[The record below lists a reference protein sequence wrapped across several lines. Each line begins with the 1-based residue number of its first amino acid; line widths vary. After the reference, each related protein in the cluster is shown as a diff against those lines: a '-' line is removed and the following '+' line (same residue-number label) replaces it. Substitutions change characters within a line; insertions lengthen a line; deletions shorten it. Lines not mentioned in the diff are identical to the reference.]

1 MASLTGN
8 QINNTYEGLL
18 KTSNN
23 GPVQTNMLITD
34 GVGNQTGLFIGASI
48 GEVGVFG
55 ANPKSS
61 LKNSNLNAG
70 TYPMGS
76 TGFTQLEF
84 QDASGNETF
93 DIAQDRYGSS
103 YYTNKYGDQG
113 EQHIFRSKD
122 GSNNTVASKISM
134 TSYNAVNNSDNW
146 FTGYNERIT
155 AGSFNSGTGDLT
167 LTKPSG
173 TDIVVN
179 IPTGGGGG
187 STPAMTAI
195 TLPPIASRQNV
206 GPTSPASQKSYRGGE
221 YQTNYPT
228 IALPVSTNSYWSV
241 FPMSEGATISTL
253 YFNVKT
259 AASTPATTNAVM
271 GIYELTTNTNGEV
284 VMGDLLKDCGTIPAT
299 AGDKFVDISSA
310 PFTMPTGSTFG
321 AVGIII
327 GNQTVQGG
335 NPPDTFEISGWQNG
349 SFGQD
354 GIWANGTN
362 NIAAGTVYRAN
373 QRQYDGW
380 AGNLP
385 SNLNTT
391 SGYDSTTGGPPVI
404 LIAS

>member
-18 KTSNN
+18 KTENN
-23 GPVQTNMLITD
+23 GVISGNINITD
-34 GVGNQTGLFIGASI
+34 GLGNPSGLFIGTGLGQA
-48 GEVGVFG
+48 GVKG
-55 ANPKSS
+55 ADPKSL
-61 LKNSNLNAG
+61 LKNSNFNAL
-70 TYPMGS
+70 TYPMGAS
-76 TGFTQLEF
+76 GSTQLEF
-84 QDASGNETF
+84 QDANGLQTG
-93 DIAQDRYGSS
+93 DILQDRYGGM

-122 GSNNTVASKISM
+122 FNNNTVDSRISM
-134 TSYNAVNNSDNW
+134 TTYNAVNNSDNW

-155 AGSFNSGTGDLT
+155 AGAYNSGTGDLT

-173 TDIVVN
+173 SDIVVN

-187 STPAMTAI
+187 GTPAMTAI

-206 GPTSPASQKSYRGGE
+206 GPSSPAAQRSYRGGE

-228 IALPVSTNSYWSV
+228 IDLPVSTNSYWSV
-241 FPMSEGATISTL
+241 FPMAEGATISTL
-253 YFNVKT
+253 YFHLRV

-299 AGDKFVDISSA
+299 VGDKFVDISSA
-310 PFTMPTGSTFG
+310 PFTMPSGSTFG

-335 NPPDTFEISGWQNG
+335 AAPDTFSISGWQNG

-391 SGYDSTTGGPPVI
+391 SGYDSTTGGQPII

>member
-8 QINNTYEGLL
+8 QINNSYQGLL
-18 KTSNN
+18 KTENN
-23 GPVQTNMLITD
+23 AAITGGMNLTD
-34 GVGNQTGLFIGASI
+34 GLGNLSGLFIGTSL
-48 GEVGVFG
+48 GEAGVTG
-55 ANPKSS
+55 ANPKSL
-61 LKNSNLNAG
+61 LKNSNFNSL
-70 TYPMGS
+70 TYPIGASGS
-76 TGFTQLEF
+76 TQLEF
-84 QDASGNETF
+84 QDANGLQTA
-93 DIAQDRYGSS
+93 DILQDRYGSL

-113 EQHIFRSKD
+113 EQHVFRSLD
-122 GSNNTVASKISM
+122 VNNAVVDSKISM
-134 TSYNAVNNSDNW
+134 TTWNAVNNSDNW
-146 FTGYNERIT
+146 FIGYNERIT

-173 TDIVVN
+173 SDIVVN

-187 STPAMTAI
+187 GTPAMTAA

-206 GPTSPASQKSYRGGE
+206 GPTTPASQRSYKGGE

-241 FPMSEGATISTL
+241 FPMYEGATIGSL
-253 YFNVKT
+253 YFNIKT
-259 AASTPATTNAVM
+259 AAANAGTNAVL

-299 AGDKFVDISSA
+299 TGDKFVDISSA

-327 GNQTVQGG
+327 GNQSVQGG
-335 NPPDTFEISGWQNG
+335 NPPDTFEIAGWQNG
-349 SFGQD
+349 SFSAD
-354 GIWANGTN
+354 GIWVNGSN
-362 NIAAGTVYRAN
+362 NIAAGAVYRAT

-391 SGYDSTTGGPPVI
+391 SGYDSTTGNPPVI

>member
-18 KTSNN
+18 KTENN
-23 GPVQTNMLITD
+23 GVISGNINITD
-34 GVGNQTGLFIGASI
+34 GLGNPSGLFIGTGLGQA
-48 GEVGVFG
+48 GVTG
-55 ANPKSS
+55 ADPKSL
-61 LKNSNLNAG
+61 LKNSNFNAL
-70 TYPMGS
+70 TYPMGAS
-76 TGFTQLEF
+76 GSTQLEF
-84 QDASGNETF
+84 QDANGLQTG
-93 DIAQDRYGSS
+93 DILQDRYGGM

-122 GSNNTVASKISM
+122 FNNNTVDSRISM
-134 TSYNAVNNSDNW
+134 TTYNAVNNSDNW

-155 AGSFNSGTGDLT
+155 AGAYNSGTGDLT

-173 TDIVVN
+173 SDIVVN

-187 STPAMTAI
+187 GTPAMSAI
-195 TLPPIASRQNV
+195 TIPPIASRQNV
-206 GPTSPASQKSYRGGE
+206 GPTTPASQISYRGGE
-221 YQTNYPT
+221 YQTNYPS
-228 IALPVSTNSYWSV
+228 IALPVSTNSYWSL
-241 FPMSEGATISTL
+241 FPMAEGETISHL
-253 YFNVKT
+253 YFYLRT
-259 AASTPATTNAVM
+259 AAANAGTNAVM

-284 VMGDLLKDCGTIPAT
+284 VMGDLLKDCGAIPAT
-299 AGDKFVDISSA
+299 VGDKFVDISSA
-310 PFTMPTGSTFG
+310 PFTMPTGSTYG

-327 GNQTVQGG
+327 GNQSVQGG
-335 NPPDTFEISGWQNG
+335 NPPDTFEINGWQNG

-362 NIAAGTVYRAN
+362 NIVGGTVYRGT

-391 SGYDSTTGGPPVI
+391 SGYDSTTGGPPII